1 MTKGEEMALTIYN
14 ESQSGSPP
22 STIGG
27 AVITIGRVEGND
39 LVVADPRIS
48 SRHGRLIRQGEGYA
62 YEDLGSRNGSLLE
75 REDDRQPVIAHQPVA
90 IQSGDKLLLGDL
102 VSPVILRIAG
112 APTSVESYDGGTIIA
127 RRSVIDSN
135 QTLDGAQDSINLRGL
150 FTLLHQVSG
159 QHDPDEVLTMIGD
172 AVLNRFSFADS
183 VMVLKQGD
191 TSEWVIESVKTR
203 HAAES
208 NVMPSRTLMDQ
219 AIKSLEIVS
228 YVPDGSAG
236 PASVAGLAG
245 TVLVP
250 LVAGQSAI
258 GVLHVES
265 ITRPF
270 GADALEWLSVV
281 GTHVTAS
288 LVAARRFKDLARS
301 ADTLREENTSL
312 KSTVKMPRPIV
323 GESEALL
330 KSLRQLERVGRTET
344 TVLVHGET
352 GTGKELAARYVHA
365 HSGRAKGTFAP
376 LNCGALTEDLL
387 NSELF
392 GHKKGSFTG
401 ADRDRK
407 GLFESANGGTIFL
420 DEIGEV
426 SPAVQVRLLRVLQE
440 REVQPVG
447 SHEPIK
453 VDVRIVAATN
463 RDLEKEVREG
473 RFREDLYYR
482 LAVFAVRLPP
492 LRDRG
497 RDIDILAERFRESA
511 CARFGVWS
519 TGFTDEAMRALR
531 AYPWP
536 GNIRQLEHEVERA
549 VIMSEEGNPIGKADL
564 SDTVVSDRPAVDN
577 NDAPL
582 PEGRLKD
589 VMGILEERVIRRCL
603 DENGGNRT
611 RAAEAL
617 GISRQALQAK
627 LAKWRD
633 AQQPS

>member
-1 MTKGEEMALTIYN
+1 MALTIHN
-14 ESQSGSPP
+14 ESQSGLPP
-22 STIGG
+22 STVGG

-39 LVVADPRIS
+39 LVVDDPRIS
-48 SRHGRLIRQGEGYA
+48 SRHGRLVRQGEGYA

-75 REDDRQPVIAHQPVA
+75 REGERRAVEPHTPVA
-90 IQSGDKLLLGDL
+90 IQSGDRLLLGDL

-112 APTSVESYDGGTIIA
+112 APTSVESYEGGTVIA

-135 QTLDGAQDSINLRGL
+135 RSLDGAQDTGTLRDL
-150 FTLLHQVSG
+150 FRLLHNLSG
-159 QHDPDEVLTMIGD
+159 QNDPETVLAMISD
-172 AVLNRFSFADS
+172 AVLARFSYADS
-183 VMVLKQGD
+183 VMILKVDGSGNWVVDCEKARRATD
-191 TSEWVIESVKTR
+191 TS
-203 HAAES
+203 
-208 NVMPSRTLMDQ
+208 VMPSRTLMEQ
-219 AIKSLEIVS
+219 AINSLEIVS
-228 YVPDGSAG
+228 YVPDGSGG

-250 LVAGQSAI
+250 LVSGQSAL
-258 GVLHVES
+258 GLLHVES

-270 GADALEWLSVV
+270 GADALAWLSVV

-288 LVAARRFKDLARS
+288 LLAARRFSDLSRS
-301 ADTLREENTSL
+301 AETLKEENTSL
-312 KSTVKMPRPIV
+312 RGTIKMPRPIL
-323 GESEALL
+323 GESESLL
-330 KSLRQLERVGRTET
+330 KALRQLERVGRTNT

-365 HSGRAKGTFAP
+365 HSGRSDAIFAP
-376 LNCGALTEDLL
+376 LNCGALTEELL

-407 GLFESANGGTIFL
+407 GIFESADGGTVFL
-420 DEIGEV
+420 DEIGEI
-426 SPAVQVRLLRVLQE
+426 SPTVQVRLLRVLQE

-463 RDLEKEVREG
+463 RNLQDEVKAG

-482 LAVFAVRLPP
+482 LAVFSVRLPP
-492 LRDRG
+492 LRERG
-497 RDIDILAERFRESA
+497 RDVVALAERFRESA
-511 CARFGVWS
+511 CARFGVWNH
-519 TGFTDEAMRALR
+519 GFTDEAMAVLR
-531 AYPWP
+531 SYNWP

-549 VIMSEEGNPIGKADL
+549 VIMAEDGQLIGKDAL
-564 SDTVVSDRPAVDN
+564 SDTLVTDRPSLEAN
-577 NDAPL
+577 EAEL
-582 PEGRLKD
+582 PAGRLKD

-603 DENGGNRT
+603 TDHDDNRT

-633 AQQPS
+633 AQQPVATEPS